1 MIYDFVNAANKKI
14 VRFLDYM
21 FDDRFSNPELFNGS
35 FFLNMNARKIF
46 TDQVV
51 RDLGIQDKL

>member
-1 MIYDFVNAANKKI
+1 
-14 VRFLDYM
+14 M

-35 FFLNMNARKIF
+35 FFLNMNGRKIF
-46 TDQVV
+46 TDQVA